1 MPWAAAGGASR
12 LVASKKTSHAS
23 LTALAPLAPGVRGRA
38 GCEGPVMPPTPRLA
52 AFLLQREDEQ
62 RASGRKV
69 GHLRPERRV
78 ETEDERP
85 EAAGDGNILLAVD
98 RVADRPATVPGAG
111 PEVPQLFTTVCIVR
125 ANHAFDIPVD
135 DQPAGGREDAP
146 DRRVLEVDGP
156 LALAGPR
163 IARLQMAV
171 RLTTRRVLRHLIAAE
186 EEPGGGLRHRRL
198 LLDRDLL
205 AHLHRRVVPEAGLGA
220 VRAGVPA
227 ASAGDPGAD
236 EGRLAEARRVAADE
250 LARLR
255 VDALHP
261 D

>member
-98 RVADRPATVPGAG
+98 RVANRPAKMPGAG
-111 PEVPQLFTTVCIVR
+111 PVLPQLFTTVSIVR
-125 ANHAFDIPVD
+125 ATDAVEYPLHDKHDCGLDN
-135 DQPAGGREDAP
+135 AP
-146 DRRVLEVDGP
+146 DRGESTSNSYL
-156 LALAGPR
+156 
-163 IARLQMAV
+163 
-171 RLTTRRVLRHLIAAE
+171 
-186 EEPGGGLRHRRL
+186 
-198 LLDRDLL
+198 
-205 AHLHRRVVPEAGLGA
+205 
-220 VRAGVPA
+220 
-227 ASAGDPGAD
+227 
-236 EGRLAEARRVAADE
+236 
-250 LARLR
+250 
-255 VDALHP
+255 
-261 D
+261 